1 MNNLMDFSGY
11 KAIINYD
18 SEIEMFRGEFTN
30 LNGGADFYATNVEDL
45 RIEGAISLKVFIDM
59 CKADNVEPKK
69 SFSGKFNLRLSPRL
83 HEELALAAA
92 VESTSINQWVIDT
105 LSQSVRPAQS
115 L

>member
-1 MNNLMDFSGY
+1 MSNLMDFSGN
-11 KAIINYD
+11 KAIISYD

-30 LNGGADFYATNVEDL
+30 LNGGADSYAANVDDL
-45 RIEGAISLKVFIDM
+45 RIEGATSLKVFLDM
-59 CKADNVEPKK
+59 CKADGVEPKK
-69 SFSGKFNLRLSPRL
+69 SFSGKFNLRISPRL

-105 LSQSVRPAQS
+105 LPQSVRPAQP